1 MAEHFDEMTCLLY
14 LEGQLEPERA
24 QELSAHVKTCTP
36 CGRLLRALEGEAVWL
51 RESLEGDDESVPA
64 YILEP
69 PKRAP
74 VPWGWL
80 MTLGFGAAGVYGLW
94 SGVVDPWQRQFS
106 QAGFT
111 QGNFMAMIFFSS
123 AFWKGWGEMRSLI
136 EILATLSLMAVLGF
150 LFRHAWKRWAAFG
163 LVMGAV
169 GFSLA
174 LSPAAAAGETHHGDP
189 NYVLPAGQTVN
200 TDLFVTAQATR
211 IDGDVNGDLYSWGQ
225 TLTIN
230 GHITGDVISWG
241 QDVRING
248 RVDGNIRNWSQTLS
262 ITGTV
267 AKNITLFVQ
276 RIEVDPKGSVGGSIT
291 AWAQEIQ
298 LDGPVGRDLMCQAGT
313 VELNSTLGGNVRAN
327 SHDVEVGSSADLK
340 GQLVYR
346 GDRAPEIAQGAKV
359 AGPVRAE
366 YEERVPAYKKAR
378 TYVHKALFWAATL
391 VFGLVLMLIVP
402 GFFGDVVRTTNR
414 AWSSCGI
421 GMLVLPGVVLAAVLA
436 CITIVGLAV
445 GIVTILLYVIALF
458 SAQIFVGAWIGD
470 KILGEGLSVGAMLG
484 RMAIGLLIIDL
495 LRLIPWVGGLVGWV
509 VLVWGLGAISITI
522 YRRVHPVLTA
532 AANPAV

>member
-24 QELSAHVKTCTP
+24 QELSAHVKSCTS
-36 CGRLLRALEGEAVWL
+36 CGRLLRALEGEGVWL
-51 RESLEGDDESVPA
+51 RESLEGEDESVPA
-64 YILEP
+64 HLLEP
-69 PKRAP
+69 PRRAP
-74 VPWGWL
+74 APWGWL

-94 SGVVDPWQRQFS
+94 SGVVEPWQRQFS

-136 EILATLSLMAVLGF
+136 EILATLSLMAVVGY
-150 LFRHAWKRWAAFG
+150 LFRHSWKRWAAFG
-163 LVMGAV
+163 LVMGALS
-169 GFSLA
+169 FSLGMA
-174 LSPAAAAGETHHGDP
+174 PAAAAGETHHGDP

-211 IDGDVNGDLYSWGQ
+211 IDGNVNGDLYSWGQ

-230 GHITGDVISWG
+230 GHVTGDVLSWA

-267 AKNITLFVQ
+267 GKNIAIFGQ
-276 RIEVDPKGSVGGSIT
+276 RVEVDPKGSVGGSIT

-298 LDGPVGRDLMCQAGT
+298 LDGPVGRDLMCHAAT
-313 VELNSTLGGNVRAN
+313 VELNSTLGGNVMAS
-327 SHDVEVGSSADLK
+327 SHDVEVGASADLK

-366 YEERVPAYKKAR
+366 YEERVAAYKKPR
-378 TYVHKALFWAATL
+378 TYVHKALSWAAAL

-414 AWSSCGI
+414 AWSSCGT
-421 GMLVLPGVVLAAVLA
+421 GMLVLPGVFFAAFIA
-436 CITIVGLAV
+436 CITVVGLAV
-445 GIVTILLYVIALF
+445 GIATALVYAIAIY
-458 SAQIFVGAWIGD
+458 SAQVFVGAWIGD
-470 KILGEGLSVGAMLG
+470 KILGEGLSAGAMLG
-484 RMAIGLLIIDL
+484 RMALGLLIIDA
-495 LRLIPWVGGLVGWV
+495 LRLIPWVGGFVTYIV
-509 VLVWGLGAISITI
+509 IIWGLGAISITV
-522 YRRVHPVLTA
+522 YRRLRPVITA
-532 AANPAV
+532 VATA